1 MNKPDFF
8 SQIADTANR
17 LMKEGP
23 AIQQDI
29 EEKLQALVQARLRK
43 MDLVSRE
50 EFDAQVAVLNRTRAK
65 LQDMEKQLAELSAQ
79 LDTPEPSSPDKP

>member
-17 LMKEGP
+17 LIKEGP

-50 EFDAQVAVLNRTRAK
+50 EFDAQLAVLNRTRAK
-65 LQDMEKQLAELSAQ
+65 LQTMEAQLAQLSAQ
-79 LDTPEPSSPDKP
+79 LDAQEKPSTPD